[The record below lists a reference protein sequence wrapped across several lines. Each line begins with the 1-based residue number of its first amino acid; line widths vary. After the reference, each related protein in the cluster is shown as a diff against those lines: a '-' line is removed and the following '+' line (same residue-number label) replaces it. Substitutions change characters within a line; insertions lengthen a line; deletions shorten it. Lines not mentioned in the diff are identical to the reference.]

1 MNKTLLLTGVAVLI
15 SYQAMAAQDITGAF
29 AVPGKGQISSDTRI
43 GMTRANT
50 KLKIIDEGS
59 FSYAADGLYI
69 EEEIEY
75 GITDQFSVNAGIA
88 NVFDKDRPDLWSNMR
103 HLGGDTNTTY
113 NNDHNFMYNVGAK
126 YNTSYEDA
134 LFQVAVDYTT
144 WNPHD
149 FYGHHSGTGND
160 WQKNLGLD
168 LKAGLDLGNGL
179 TPYIVYHIDGDIDVA
194 HRELTQSVSVGVH
207 KYTGKWALDGAIRY
221 EWTKGSEIVWG
232 DKKKS
237 WLALLFGFLMGISRI
252 YLVVHYP
259 SDVVGGILT
268 GTFGG
273 LLGIFLAQH
282 LPEKWYMWDFSRKK
296 QSGRHEKT

>member
-1 MNKTLLLTGVAVLI
+1 MNYKTTLLASAAVLFA
-15 SYQAMAAQDITGAF
+15 SQAMAQDLTGAF
-29 AVPGKGQISSDTRI
+29 SVPGKGQFTSETSI
-43 GMTRANT
+43 GMTRT
-50 KLKIIDEGS
+50 KAKVGEEHVK
-59 FSYAADGLYI
+59 YALDTAYA

-75 GITDQFSVNAGIA
+75 GVTDKFSVNLGIA
-88 NVFDKDRPDLWSNMR
+88 NLFDKDSSYDPYWVDEDPDYM
-103 HLGGDTNTTY
+103 HTY

-221 EWTKGSEIVWG
+221 EWEKNHREYDG
-232 DKKKS
+232 DGDLNFKKNATET
-237 WLALLFGFLMGISRI
+237 WLDVAGDY
-252 YLVVHYP
+252 YLK
-259 SDVVGGILT
+259 DNIA
-268 GTFGG
+268 
-273 LLGIFLAQH
+273 LGIYGSYLIDSHDITSFRYEYTNHTNSAYELG
-282 LPEKWYMWDFSRKK
+282 LRVKVLF
-296 QSGRHEKT
+296 